1 MEACENHV
9 IKLGVTSMHLS
20 THDKQ
25 EFYRHLGYTDGP
37 VKTGLRHNAKLIQN
51 SLVCM
56 LMEMSSSQVYI

>member
-1 MEACENHV
+1 MEACENHAM
-9 IKLGVTSMHLS
+9 KLGVTSMHLS

-56 LMEMSSSQVYI
+56 SMEISSS